1 MKKCFDCG
9 AECQPDARFCPQ
21 CGRNFRAAK
30 GGRGRKPPEAASP
43 RGGGYPH
50 SESIDAWEELK
61 ASKRNRAMWIFAVGA
76 GLTAVATASVGF
88 EAAPFGGVLTL
99 IVIMLSMRVSASNY
113 YSIPHSN
120 DAEGE
125 HRCIFCGNRGIWRK
139 GIYRTNDKIANCSKC
154 KAQLF
159 YE

>member
-1 MKKCFDCG
+1 M
-9 AECQPDARFCPQ
+9 
-21 CGRNFRAAK
+21 
-30 GGRGRKPPEAASP
+30 
-43 RGGGYPH
+43 
-50 SESIDAWEELK
+50 L
-61 ASKRNRAMWIFAVGA
+61 IFTFGA
-76 GLTAVATASVGF
+76 GITAVATAIFGG
-88 EAAPFGGVLTL
+88 EAAFFGGVSTL
-99 IVIMLSMRVSASNY
+99 IVIVLSMRVSASNY

-139 GIYRTNDKIANCSKC
+139 GVCRTNDKIANCSKC